1 VLGMLSYHSGILL
14 SSSLEDLL
22 PMLQKINQENV
33 VEFVL
38 FEHIND
44 QVVARKKLNT
54 MVKKGLDKLAKTQK

>member
-1 VLGMLSYHSGILL
+1 MLSYHSGILL

>member
-1 VLGMLSYHSGILL
+1 
-14 SSSLEDLL
+14 
-22 PMLQKINQENV
+22 MLQKINQENV